1 MQREARNTPGQAS
14 TKGLLRAA
22 LLGLS
27 GGLLLG
33 GLFLAGIGL
42 MTRLSPVECTDLS
55 EEECAFTRDTSM
67 EMGRV
72 QGLSGAALLALGLAT
87 AVLVLRTR
95 PPASDKEP
103 GEQAR

>member
-1 MQREARNTPGQAS
+1 MQRQARNTQGPPGAR
-14 TKGLLRAA
+14 GLLRAA

-33 GLFLAGIGL
+33 GLFLAVTGL
-42 MTRLSPVECTDLS
+42 VTRFKPADCVELS
-55 EEECAFTRDTSM
+55 EEECTFMRDTAR

-87 AVLVLRTR
+87 AVLVLRPKSPSSAER
-95 PPASDKEP
+95 P
-103 GEQAR
+103 G